1 MSTIDEVLAAAE
13 VVDAVCVID
22 GETRIISV
30 PNEYKE
36 LGVESDEKVT
46 RIKFR
51 CPKIVGDNVDLTE
64 YNLYINYRNAGN
76 KLNSYLVEDVTV
88 ADDVINFSWL
98 LSRHVTES
106 PGTISYI
113 VCAKKS
119 DDTGVINEWNT
130 KVATGTVGIGLEAT
144 EEIEEQNIDAIEQ
157 ILRSIVELEN
167 KVDSGVG
174 GGSGGY
180 YAPSIDDDGN
190 LTWTA
195 SKADMP
201 DVSGT
206 NIKGPQGVSGV
217 YVGSGDMPDGYNVQ
231 IDPDGTPSGII
242 PTIDETLTERG
253 KAADAKATGDAI
265 SALTEEKVSLPK
277 DTDGNVIHG
286 TVGWYAVS
294 DGAGGIT
301 WVESAPSTGGGGETT
316 THGIVW
322 NLVNVTSSNNAVS
335 VADGASLIAVLT
347 PADGYTLGDVTITMG
362 GEVVTGA
369 WNADTATVTIQ
380 SVTGD
385 VVISCAGV
393 EQTGPVDTSPVIA
406 GYDMSLDSV
415 GSASTTTGG
424 CYTDFY
430 AIPDGASSVV
440 LYSAD
445 AEGVSFTSN
454 GKLQYWNDAEFLE
467 YWSTAVNLNTEKSY
481 TLKSGATRFRTSL
494 AINGIDDSYAYDRA
508 TGYIYFAGANTKY
521 YGMAN
526 IDGTLAGGGSGGTG
540 TANVAEE
547 VDNQVAMLSLST
559 GETVDTSAYSG
570 LSADYV
576 AMVQSNYDAMM
587 AECLGD
593 YNKIPIIVHTDQH
606 GRIGASNQVMKLIGD
621 MVNWYEVSKCINLGD
636 TVPDRFDMTTL
647 DNYLSA
653 TKDSIP
659 LSKRLDVYG
668 NHDVWDSDDSQ
679 KYTVD
684 QKRLSPYFKN
694 IYARR
699 HGNNGYFTVVDDYYN
714 VKYLVISDLEYP
726 DTNYST
732 RRITTAQAKF
742 IVSELSADDGRDV
755 VLVSHV
761 PLDSDEVTSRDS
773 TYQAYSE
780 KFLFDTTAHNSFM
793 TMIAARK
800 NKTSGTFT
808 DSEGISHTYDFSNVS
823 GDLLMSLHGHAH
835 FEAYRTF
842 ENSITEF
849 IFDWFYGNT
858 FYFAYI
864 DRKEKKFKVWK
875 NEANVGALEIS
886 IA

>member
-30 PNEYKE
+30 PAEYKE

-46 RIKFR
+46 RVKFQ
-51 CPKIVGDNVDLTE
+51 CPKIVGDNIDLTE

-88 ADDVINFSWL
+88 TGDTINFSWL

-174 GGSGGY
+174 GGS
-180 YAPSIDDDGN
+180 SI
-190 LTWTA
+190 
-195 SKADMP
+195 
-201 DVSGT
+201 
-206 NIKGPQGVSGV
+206 
-217 YVGSGDMPDGYNVQ
+217 
-231 IDPDGTPSGII
+231 
-242 PTIDETLTERG
+242 TIDETLTEQG

-265 SALTEEKVSLPK
+265 NLLSEEKVSLPK
-277 DTDGNVIHG
+277 AEDGTAIPG
-286 TVGWYAVS
+286 TAGWYAVS

-301 WVESAPSTGGGGETT
+301 WVESAPSTGGETM
-316 THGIVW
+316 HGIVW

-335 VADGASLIAVLT
+335 VADGASMVAVLT

-385 VVISCAGV
+385 VVISC
-393 EQTGPVDTSPVIA
+393 TGTAQVLDTSPVIA
-406 GYDMSLDSV
+406 QYEYGLDRS
-415 GSASTTTGG
+415 GG
-424 CYTDFY
+424 ISQNSILCYTDFY
-430 AIPDGASSVV
+430 GIPDGYTGGIMALVPYDDETSSWSVGNTC
-440 LYSAD
+440 LQIFNDDTFKTYW
-445 AEGVSFTSN
+445 SF
-454 GKLQYWNDAEFLE
+454 
-467 YWSTAVNLNTEKSY
+467 STAVY
-481 TLKSGATRFRTSL
+481 TKDGVGGAPKNCKLYYASAFPANKFRMTL
-494 AINGIDDSYAYDRA
+494 ITKYLDDSYAYFNY
-508 TGYIYFAGANTKY
+508 TGDIIFAGANTPY
-521 YGMAN
+521 YGMTN
-526 IDGTLAGGGSGGTG
+526 IDGSTGGES
-540 TANVAEE
+540 AVSIAAE
-547 VDNQVAMLSLST
+547 VDNQIAMLSLST
-559 GETVDTSAYSG
+559 GKNVNPSAYSG

-606 GRIGASNQVMKLIGD
+606 GRIRASNQVMKLIGD

-636 TVPDRFDMTTL
+636 TVADRFDTTVL
-647 DNYLSA
+647 GNYLSA

-679 KYTVD
+679 KYTVN

-699 HGNNGYFTVVDDYYN
+699 HGNNGYFTVFDDYYN

-726 DTNYST
+726 DTNYSI

-773 TYQAYSE
+773 TYLAYSE

-808 DSEGISHTYDFSNVS
+808 DSEGVEHTYDFSSVS
-823 GDLLMSLHGHAH
+823 GNLLMSLHGHAH

-849 IFDWFYGNT
+849 IFDWFDGNT

>member
-1 MSTIDEVLAAAE
+1 MAYAKQTWVDGVTPLDAE
-13 VVDAVCVID
+13 HLNHMEQ
-22 GETRIISV
+22 GISQ
-30 PNEYKE
+30 
-36 LGVESDEKVT
+36 
-46 RIKFR
+46 
-51 CPKIVGDNVDLTE
+51 
-64 YNLYINYRNAGN
+64 
-76 KLNSYLVEDVTV
+76 
-88 ADDVINFSWL
+88 
-98 LSRHVTES
+98 LSE
-106 PGTISYI
+106 G
-113 VCAKKS
+113 
-119 DDTGVINEWNT
+119 
-130 KVATGTVGIGLEAT
+130 
-144 EEIEEQNIDAIEQ
+144 
-157 ILRSIVELEN
+157 
-167 KVDSGVG
+167 
-174 GGSGGY
+174 
-180 YAPSIDDDGN
+180 
-190 LTWTA
+190 
-195 SKADMP
+195 
-201 DVSGT
+201 
-206 NIKGPQGVSGV
+206 
-217 YVGSGDMPDGYNVQ
+217 
-231 IDPDGTPSGII
+231 
-242 PTIDETLTERG
+242 
-253 KAADAKATGDAI
+253 
-265 SALTEEKVSLPK
+265 KVSLPK
-277 DTDGNVIHG
+277 AEDGTAIPG
-286 TVGWYAVS
+286 TAGWYAVS

-322 NLVNVTSSNNAVS
+322 NLTNVTSSNNAVS
-335 VADGASLIAVLT
+335 VADGASLVAVLT

-406 GYDMSLDSV
+406 QTGYGLNTSGGTVADPELCYTGFYDIPEGYTGKVSGLFPNDNASYENIKTQCQIFEDDTFKTYWSCSSLMGAL
-415 GSASTTTGG
+415 GSADKSMGL
-424 CYTDFY
+424 YY
-430 AIPDGASSVV
+430 ASAWPANKVRFV
-440 LYSAD
+440 LVSAY
-445 AEGVSFTSN
+445 A
-454 GKLQYWNDAEFLE
+454 
-467 YWSTAVNLNTEKSY
+467 
-481 TLKSGATRFRTSL
+481 
-494 AINGIDDSYAYDRA
+494 DDSYVYFTD
-508 TGYIYFAGANTKY
+508 TGDIIFAGKNTKY

-526 IDGTLAGGGSGGTG
+526 IDGTPAGGGSGGTG

-576 AMVQSNYDAMM
+576 AVVQSNYDAMM

-621 MVNWYEVSKCINLGD
+621 MVNWYEVSKCMNLGD

-668 NHDVWDSDDSQ
+668 NHDVWDSNDSQ

-742 IVSELSADDGRDV
+742 IVSELSADDGRDI

-761 PLDSDEVTSRDS
+761 PLDSDGVTSRDS

-780 KFLFDTTAHNSFM
+780 KFLSDTTAHNSFM

-800 NKTSGTFT
+800 NKTNGTFT
-808 DSEGISHTYDFSNVS
+808 DSEGVEHAYDFSNVS
-823 GDLLMSLHGHAH
+823 SDLLMSLHGHAH
-835 FEAYRTF
+835 VEAYRTF

-849 IFDWFYGNT
+849 MFDWFDGNT

-864 DRKEKKFKVWK
+864 DRKEKKFKAWK
-875 NEANVGALEIS
+875 NEANVEALEIS

>member
-1 MSTIDEVLAAAE
+1 MFTLFVSSASVAVEEKEIITAGRVGLQCSIRFSPDWDGLVKTAVFDGAESRDVIVTGECVTIPAECLAAEGDCLKAGFYGKSTDGAVVIPTVWASLGMIEHSVYPSGREGAAPTPDVVAQIQQAAANAE
-13 VVDAVCVID
+13 KMARSVREDAD
-22 GETRIISV
+22 LGKFNGGKGEKGEKGDRGNTGPAGEAGGFYTPAVTQPDANTIRMSFT
-30 PNEYKE
+30 PSKE
-36 LGVESDEKVT
+36 
-46 RIKFR
+46 
-51 CPKIVGDNVDLTE
+51 
-64 YNLYINYRNAGN
+64 
-76 KLNSYLVEDVTV
+76 
-88 ADDVINFSWL
+88 
-98 LSRHVTES
+98 
-106 PGTISYI
+106 
-113 VCAKKS
+113 
-119 DDTGVINEWNT
+119 
-130 KVATGTVGIGLEAT
+130 
-144 EEIEEQNIDAIEQ
+144 
-157 ILRSIVELEN
+157 
-167 KVDSGVG
+167 
-174 GGSGGY
+174 
-180 YAPSIDDDGN
+180 
-190 LTWTA
+190 
-195 SKADMP
+195 DMP
-201 DVSGT
+201 AVEPVD
-206 NIKGPQGVSGV
+206 I
-217 YVGSGDMPDGYNVQ
+217 
-231 IDPDGTPSGII
+231 
-242 PTIDETLTERG
+242 TLP
-253 KAADAKATGDAI
+253 A
-265 SALTEEKVSLPK
+265 
-277 DTDGNVIHG
+277 
-286 TVGWYAVS
+286 
-294 DGAGGIT
+294 
-301 WVESAPSTGGGGETT
+301 GGGGTT

-322 NLVNVTSSNNAVS
+322 NLTNVTSSNNAVF
-335 VADGASLIAVLT
+335 VADGASMVAVLT
-347 PADGYTLGDVTITMG
+347 PADGYTMGDVTITMG

-406 GYDMSLDSV
+406 EYNRSLGLSGDV
-415 GSASTTTGG
+415 GPTNGG

-430 AIPDGASSVV
+430 AIPDGAGAVV
-440 LYSAD
+440 LYFAD
-445 AEGVSFTSN
+445 AEDVAFGTF
-454 GKLQYWNDAEFLE
+454 GKFQYWNDTEQVD
-467 YWSTAVNLNTEKSY
+467 YWSPAASRNVEKSY
-481 TLKSGATRFRTSL
+481 KLASGETRFRTSL
-494 AINGIDDSYAYDRA
+494 AINGIDDSYAYDSA
-508 TGYIYFAGANTKY
+508 TGYIYFAGANTQY
-521 YGMAN
+521 YGMTN
-526 IDGTLAGGGSGGTG
+526 IDGSTSGES
-540 TANVAEE
+540 AVSVASE

-576 AMVQSNYDAMM
+576 VMVQTNYDAMM

-621 MVNWYEVSKCINLGD
+621 MVNWYEVSKCMNLGD

-668 NHDVWDSDDSQ
+668 NHDVWDSNDSQ

-699 HGNNGYFTVVDDYYN
+699 HGNNGYFTVFDDYYN

-742 IVSELSADDGRDV
+742 IVSELSEDDGRDV

-780 KFLFDTTAHNSFM
+780 KFLSDTTAHNSFM

>member
-30 PNEYKE
+30 PAEYKE

-46 RIKFR
+46 RVKFQ
-51 CPKIVGDNVDLTE
+51 CPKIVGDNIDLTE

-76 KLNSYLVEDVTV
+76 KLNSYLVDDVTV
-88 ADDVINFSWL
+88 TGDTINFSWL

-106 PGTISYI
+106 SGTISYI

-157 ILRSIVELEN
+157 ILRLIVELEN
-167 KVDSGVG
+167 KVD
-174 GGSGGY
+174 
-180 YAPSIDDDGN
+180 
-190 LTWTA
+190 
-195 SKADMP
+195 
-201 DVSGT
+201 
-206 NIKGPQGVSGV
+206 
-217 YVGSGDMPDGYNVQ
+217 
-231 IDPDGTPSGII
+231 
-242 PTIDETLTERG
+242 
-253 KAADAKATGDAI
+253 
-265 SALTEEKVSLPK
+265 
-277 DTDGNVIHG
+277 
-286 TVGWYAVS
+286 
-294 DGAGGIT
+294 
-301 WVESAPSTGGGGETT
+301 GGGGET

-335 VADGASLIAVLT
+335 VADGVSLVAVLT

-393 EQTGPVDTSPVIA
+393 EQTGPVDTSPIIVE
-406 GYDMSLDSV
+406 YDKALDSSGGV
-415 GSASTTTGG
+415 YTLAITGG

-430 AIPDGASSVV
+430 TIPEGATNVT
-440 LYSAD
+440 LYMAD
-445 AEGVSFTSN
+445 SESVSFSAA
-454 GKLQYWNDAEFLE
+454 GKLQFWDDTKQVE
-467 YWSTAVNLNTEKSY
+467 YWSAASTRNKEKSY
-481 TLKSGATRFRTSL
+481 VIANGATRFRTSL
-494 AINGIDDSYAYDRA
+494 ATNGIEDSYAYDSA

-521 YGMAN
+521 YGMTN
-526 IDGTLAGGGSGGTG
+526 IDGSTSGES
-540 TANVAEE
+540 AVSVASE

-570 LSADYV
+570 LSTDYV

-647 DNYLSA
+647 ENYLSA

-699 HGNNGYFTVVDDYYN
+699 HGNNGYFTVFDDYYN

-742 IVSELSADDGRDV
+742 IVSELLADDGRDV

-780 KFLFDTTAHNSFM
+780 KFLSDTTAHNSFM

-800 NKTSGTFT
+800 NKTSGTFA

-823 GDLLMSLHGHAH
+823 GDLLMSLHGHTH

-849 IFDWFYGNT
+849 AFDWFDGNT

>member
-1 MSTIDEVLAAAE
+1 MSVIYGNMVGGAASSA
-13 VVDAVCVID
+13 A
-22 GETRIISV
+22 ISV
-30 PNEYKE
+30 
-36 LGVESDEKVT
+36 
-46 RIKFR
+46 
-51 CPKIVGDNVDLTE
+51 
-64 YNLYINYRNAGN
+64 
-76 KLNSYLVEDVTV
+76 
-88 ADDVINFSWL
+88 
-98 LSRHVTES
+98 
-106 PGTISYI
+106 
-113 VCAKKS
+113 
-119 DDTGVINEWNT
+119 
-130 KVATGTVGIGLEAT
+130 
-144 EEIEEQNIDAIEQ
+144 
-157 ILRSIVELEN
+157 
-167 KVDSGVG
+167 
-174 GGSGGY
+174 
-180 YAPSIDDDGN
+180 
-190 LTWTA
+190 
-195 SKADMP
+195 
-201 DVSGT
+201 
-206 NIKGPQGVSGV
+206 
-217 YVGSGDMPDGYNVQ
+217 
-231 IDPDGTPSGII
+231 
-242 PTIDETLTERG
+242 DETLSVSG

-265 SALTEEKVSLPK
+265 SQLSEEKVSLPK
-277 DTDGNVIHG
+277 AEDGTAIPG
-286 TVGWYAVS
+286 TAGWYAVS

-322 NLVNVTSSNNAVS
+322 NLVNVTSSSNAVS
-335 VADGASLIAVLT
+335 VNDGASLVAVLT

-385 VVISCAGV
+385 VMISCAGV

-406 GYDMSLDSV
+406 QTGYGLNSS
-415 GSASTTTGG
+415 GG
-424 CYTDFY
+424 TVEEAELCYTDY
-430 AIPDGASSVV
+430 YDIPDGYTGRVSGLFPNDDANYQTINAQCQIFEDDTFKTYWACTG
-440 LYSAD
+440 LMDALGSAD
-445 AEGVSFTSN
+445 KSIGLYYASAWPANKVRFVLVSA
-454 GKLQYWNDAEFLE
+454 YA
-467 YWSTAVNLNTEKSY
+467 
-481 TLKSGATRFRTSL
+481 
-494 AINGIDDSYAYDRA
+494 DDSYVYFTD
-508 TGYIYFAGANTKY
+508 TGDIIFAGKNTKY

-526 IDGTLAGGGSGGTG
+526 IDGTPAGGGSGGTG
-540 TANVAEE
+540 TANVAAE

-606 GRIGASNQVMKLIGD
+606 GRIGASDQVMKLIGD

-647 DNYLSA
+647 ENYLSA

-679 KYTVD
+679 KYTVN

-714 VKYLVISDLEYP
+714 VKYLVISNLEYP

-780 KFLFDTTAHNSFM
+780 KFLSDTTAHNSFM
-793 TMIAARK
+793 AMLSARK
-800 NKTSGTFT
+800 SKTSGTFT

-849 IFDWFYGNT
+849 IFDWFDGNT

-875 NEANVGALEIS
+875 NEAGVEALEIS

>member
-1 MSTIDEVLAAAE
+1 MFTLFVSSASVAVEEKEIITAGRVGLQCSIRFSPDWGGLVKTAVFDGAESRDVIVTGERVTIPAECLAAEGDCLKAGFYGKSTDGAVVIPTVWASLGMIEHSVYPSGREGAAPTPDVVAQIQQAAANAE
-13 VVDAVCVID
+13 KMARSVREDAD
-22 GETRIISV
+22 LGKFNGGKGE
-30 PNEYKE
+30 K
-36 LGVESDEKVT
+36 
-46 RIKFR
+46 
-51 CPKIVGDNVDLTE
+51 
-64 YNLYINYRNAGN
+64 GN
-76 KLNSYLVEDVTV
+76 NGGK
-88 ADDVINFSWL
+88 
-98 LSRHVTES
+98 
-106 PGTISYI
+106 G
-113 VCAKKS
+113 
-119 DDTGVINEWNT
+119 DTGPAGEAGGFYTPAVTQPDANT
-130 KVATGTVGIGLEAT
+130 IRMSFT
-144 EEIEEQNIDAIEQ
+144 
-157 ILRSIVELEN
+157 
-167 KVDSGVG
+167 
-174 GGSGGY
+174 
-180 YAPSIDDDGN
+180 PS
-190 LTWTA
+190 
-195 SKADMP
+195 KEDMP
-201 DVSGT
+201 AVEPVD
-206 NIKGPQGVSGV
+206 I
-217 YVGSGDMPDGYNVQ
+217 
-231 IDPDGTPSGII
+231 
-242 PTIDETLTERG
+242 TLP
-253 KAADAKATGDAI
+253 A
-265 SALTEEKVSLPK
+265 
-277 DTDGNVIHG
+277 
-286 TVGWYAVS
+286 
-294 DGAGGIT
+294 
-301 WVESAPSTGGGGETT
+301 GGGGTT

-322 NLVNVTSSNNAVS
+322 NLVNVTSSNNAVF
-335 VADGASLIAVLT
+335 VADGASMVAVLT

-385 VVISCAGV
+385 VMISCAGV

-406 GYDMSLDSV
+406 EYNMSLDSS
-415 GSASTTTGG
+415 GGDFTTNGG

-430 AIPDGASSVV
+430 AIPDGAGAVV
-440 LYSAD
+440 LYFAD
-445 AEGVSFTSN
+445 AEDVAFSSN
-454 GKLQYWNDAEFLE
+454 GKLQYWNDAELLD
-467 YWSTAVNLNTEKSY
+467 YWSPASNRNVEKSY
-481 TLKSGATRFRTSL
+481 KLASGATRFRTSL
-494 AINGIDDSYAYDRA
+494 AINGIDDSYAYDSA

-521 YGMAN
+521 YGMTN
-526 IDGTLAGGGSGGTG
+526 IDGSTSGES
-540 TANVAEE
+540 AVSVAAE

-559 GETVDTSAYSG
+559 GETVNPSVYSG

-621 MVNWYEVSKCINLGD
+621 MVNWYEVSKCMNLGD

-647 DNYLSA
+647 ENYLSA

-699 HGNNGYFTVVDDYYN
+699 HGNNGYFTVFDDYYN

-742 IVSELSADDGRDV
+742 IVSELSEDDGRDV
-755 VLVSHV
+755 VLVSHA

-780 KFLFDTTAHNSFM
+780 KFLSDTTAHNSFM

>member
-22 GETRIISV
+22 GETRTISV
-30 PNEYKE
+30 PTEYKE

-46 RIKFR
+46 RVRFQ
-51 CPKIVGDNVDLTE
+51 CPKIVGDNIDLTE

-76 KLNSYLVEDVTV
+76 KLNSYLVEDVTITG
-88 ADDVINFSWL
+88 DTINFSWL

-119 DDTGVINEWNT
+119 DYTGVINEWNT
-130 KVATGTVGIGLEAT
+130 KVATGTVGVGLETT
-144 EEIEEQNIDAIEQ
+144 EEIEEQNIDVIEQ

-167 KVDSGVG
+167 KVDSG
-174 GGSGGY
+174 GSGGSTI
-180 YAPSIDDDGN
+180 A
-190 LTWTA
+190 
-195 SKADMP
+195 
-201 DVSGT
+201 
-206 NIKGPQGVSGV
+206 
-217 YVGSGDMPDGYNVQ
+217 
-231 IDPDGTPSGII
+231 
-242 PTIDETLTERG
+242 IDETLTERG
-253 KAADAKATGDAI
+253 KAADAKAVGDAI
-265 SALTEEKVSLPK
+265 RSLSEEKVSLPK
-277 DTDGNVIHG
+277 ANDGSIIPG
-286 TVGWYAVS
+286 TAGWYAVS

-301 WVESAPSTGGGGETT
+301 WVDSAPSTGGTT

-322 NLVNVTSSNNAVS
+322 NLTNVTSSNNAVS
-335 VADGASLIAVLT
+335 VADGSSLVAVLT

-369 WNADTATVTIQ
+369 WNADIATVTIQ

-385 VVISCAGV
+385 IVISCAGV
-393 EQTGPVDTSPVIA
+393 EITELDTSPIIVEY
-406 GYDMSLDSV
+406 GKTLDSSGGV
-415 GSASTTTGG
+415 YNLAITGG

-430 AIPDGASSVV
+430 TIPEGATNVT
-440 LYSAD
+440 LYMAD
-445 AEGVSFTSN
+445 SESVSFSAS
-454 GKLQYWNDAEFLE
+454 GKLQFWNDTEQVE
-467 YWSTAVNLNTEKSY
+467 YWSAASNRNREKSY
-481 TLKSGATRFRTSL
+481 VTPDGATRFRTSL
-494 AINGIDDSYAYDRA
+494 ATNGIEDSYAYDSA
-508 TGYIYFAGANTKY
+508 TGYIYFAGKNTQY
-521 YGMAN
+521 YGMTN
-526 IDGTLAGGGSGGTG
+526 IDGSTGGGS
-540 TANVAEE
+540 AVSVAAE

-559 GETVDTSAYSG
+559 GETVNPSAYSG

-576 AMVQSNYDAMM
+576 AMVQANYNAMM

-636 TVPDRFDMTTL
+636 TVADRFGTTAL

-742 IVSELSADDGRDV
+742 IVSELSEDDGRDV

-780 KFLFDTTAHNSFM
+780 KFLSDTTAHNSFM

-800 NKTSGTFT
+800 NKTNGTFT
-808 DSEGISHTYDFSNVS
+808 DSEGVEHAYDFSSVS
-823 GDLLMSLHGHAH
+823 GNLLMSLHGHAH

-849 IFDWFYGNT
+849 MFDWFDGNT